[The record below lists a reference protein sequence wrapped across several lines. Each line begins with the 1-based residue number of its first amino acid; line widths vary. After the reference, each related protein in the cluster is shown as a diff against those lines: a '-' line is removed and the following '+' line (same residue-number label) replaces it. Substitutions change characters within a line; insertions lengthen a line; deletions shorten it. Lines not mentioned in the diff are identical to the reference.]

1 MRSSGASGGP
11 GIRAVALALA
21 AALAAGA
28 LAVHAPVIGLGL
40 AAVLVVAVLLRDA
53 PLPALGRAAVLVAMV
68 AALLGPNLAAPS
80 AREVFAFRVLAVLI
94 AAGVVAWLAMGRG
107 VPIPDGLGWPT
118 AIAAAWVSW
127 ALVSTLW
134 APSTTT
140 ALRWSFFLALMTGLM
155 LAIPIA
161 ASSRRRLA
169 WFLGALGLT
178 FALAVL
184 VALAE
189 IATGMRLPT
198 SALANRVGAFA
209 ATSFFGNQN
218 NFATYLALAL
228 PYLLVLPVVAR
239 DVRLRALG
247 LAGAVVA
254 IALILFSGSKA
265 NLIATGIILVG
276 MLVVLALDPAMRR
289 AFIAAVVVV
298 GAALVLIVPSMFG
311 AGIVPL
317 PEQAVAKLDF
327 STLLAQVQSGTGSG
341 AVRTSLLERGLGI
354 AADTG
359 GVGVGAGGAEDV
371 VRAQQGYEG
380 VANLH
385 NWSLEVL
392 VDTGVIGLG
401 LLVALYAYMLAGNL
415 RVARRTPDP
424 WLRYMGLAGGLAL
437 LGFIAGSLGPSTAIH
452 FAPMWI
458 TFGLCLTT
466 IVLARR
472 AGPDGRIP

>member
-1 MRSSGASGGP
+1 MSAPAPMRSSGASGGP

-107 VPIPDGLGWPT
+107 VPVPDGLGWPT

-178 FALAVL
+178 FALAVV
-184 VALAE
+184 VAL
-189 IATGMRLPT
+189 
-198 SALANRVGAFA
+198 
-209 ATSFFGNQN
+209 
-218 NFATYLALAL
+218 
-228 PYLLVLPVVAR
+228 
-239 DVRLRALG
+239 
-247 LAGAVVA
+247 
-254 IALILFSGSKA
+254 
-265 NLIATGIILVG
+265 
-276 MLVVLALDPAMRR
+276 
-289 AFIAAVVVV
+289 
-298 GAALVLIVPSMFG
+298 
-311 AGIVPL
+311 
-317 PEQAVAKLDF
+317 
-327 STLLAQVQSGTGSG
+327 
-341 AVRTSLLERGLGI
+341 
-354 AADTG
+354 
-359 GVGVGAGGAEDV
+359 
-371 VRAQQGYEG
+371 
-380 VANLH
+380 
-385 NWSLEVL
+385 
-392 VDTGVIGLG
+392 
-401 LLVALYAYMLAGNL
+401 
-415 RVARRTPDP
+415 
-424 WLRYMGLAGGLAL
+424 
-437 LGFIAGSLGPSTAIH
+437 
-452 FAPMWI
+452 
-458 TFGLCLTT
+458 
-466 IVLARR
+466 
-472 AGPDGRIP
+472 